1 MPEEINNNIVAKA
14 KAGEDSAL
22 TAIYETYQP
31 KIQKFLYYR
40 VGNLHAA
47 EDLTTE
53 VFLRV
58 IENLPKYRVSDIP
71 FQAWI
76 FQIARNLAIDYFR
89 RQSVR
94 RHEQIDESVPCNG
107 DGPDAIVNHTLVAE
121 RLREALD
128 HLTDGQSDV
137 LVMRFISGLSIA
149 ETAQSL
155 NRSEGA
161 VKALQARGLEAMNR
175 VLSQKM
181 VSYDES
187 A

>member
-1 MPEEINNNIVAKA
+1 MPEEINNSIVARA

-31 KIQKFLYYR
+31 KIQRFLYYR

-58 IENLPKYRVSDIP
+58 LENLPNYRMGDIP

-76 FQIARNLAIDYFR
+76 YQIARNLAIDYFR
-89 RQSVR
+89 RQNVR
-94 RHEQIDESVPCNG
+94 KHDDIDERIPCNG
-107 DGPDAIVNHTLVAE
+107 DGPEIIVGHSLLAD
-121 RLREALD
+121 RLREALGR
-128 HLTDGQSDV
+128 LTDGQSDV

-155 NRSEGA
+155 EKSEGA
-161 VKALQARGLEAMNR
+161 VKALQARGLEAMQR
-175 VLSQKM
+175 VLTQKM
-181 VSYDES
+181 VSYE
-187 A
+187 